1 MTPAETNRLVKQLCD
16 GKFPDLG
23 GKRERFFYDS
33 QTGLAIRVLA
43 SGVASWVV
51 QWKRSHRQGRKT
63 LGRVQVLNRA
73 EAVKMARMLMG
84 KVEAEEFDPQRAK
97 RERMR
102 ANQTTIAKI
111 APQFFADR
119 ARAKNLRSNT
129 TRSWKWYVEGK
140 YFKPICDVP
149 LDELDR
155 TRIKEW
161 RDRIADDVG
170 IPTANRCLGFL
181 RVLLKWARD
190 AQGLIPQHQRTAA
203 EGLESLP
210 EKARDRVL
218 TDDEIRLIWKTCED
232 ATAEIKRE
240 QEEFASTGRRPRGR
254 VDRVPI
260 FSYIIQLMFLTGCR
274 VGEVSGLQRHEIVRG
289 LDLSHNAGELRI
301 PGTRRKA
308 RKKHEEMLTLHV
320 PLAQGAV
327 EILRQIAPRRDGSDY
342 FFGKHGRKTNELRT
356 WIDERIIKAGGT
368 PPPDWHPHDIRRTF
382 RTRLS
387 ELSIPFEAKEMLTG
401 HIGWKRQ
408 NERTYD
414 RHDFWA
420 EMQHAIDKWERHL
433 RQIIDGMAAEVIRP
447 QFRRHTQ

>member
-1 MTPAETNRLVKQLCD
+1 MTDTSEHGRRVRVTMTPAETNRLVKQLCD

-73 EAVKMARMLMG
+73 EAV
-84 KVEAEEFDPQRAK
+84 
-97 RERMR
+97 
-102 ANQTTIAKI
+102 
-111 APQFFADR
+111 
-119 ARAKNLRSNT
+119 
-129 TRSWKWYVEGK
+129 
-140 YFKPICDVP
+140 
-149 LDELDR
+149 
-155 TRIKEW
+155 
-161 RDRIADDVG
+161 IADDVG